1 MGEELLME
9 LLTYMVGIISLI
21 AVVLMAILIFQI
33 YDQDHPLNQD
43 RPEENTKID

>member
-9 LLTYMVGIISLI
+9 ILTYMVGIISVI

-33 YDQDHPLNQD
+33 YDEDHPLNKD
-43 RPEENTKID
+43 RPDENVKID